1 MTGKQ
6 TNKKT
11 NRVECTEFSALPS
24 SLIGQGGQHQVFKV
38 VLKENMLT
46 SKSISKETNE
56 NDPEMQTVKSSVNIW
71 DALTCV

>member
-11 NRVECTEFSALPS
+11 SKVKCTEFSALLS
-24 SLIGQGGQHQVFKV
+24 SLIGQGQRQVFKV

-46 SKSISKETNE
+46 SKSISKETNK
-56 NDPEMQTVKSSVNIW
+56 NDSEMQTVKPSAEV
-71 DALTCV
+71 